1 MSFGVSKTANTDAVE
16 AVRIDLSGNV
26 GIGTTAPAYPLDVSG
41 AGRFT
46 SDLYGGVDIYT
57 AAAIRF
63 NGTGLNATDKK
74 LYSPAD
80 GDLEWMTHNQAGVH
94 GFAVSHQGTKAVY
107 LNISG
112 NSYFNGGNLGIG
124 TTSPGAKLEVA
135 GNGTGKIL
143 IGDIGGYTNYAG
155 ISLNGSTTA
164 GYYNIL
170 SRASDGTLLLNRPFG
185 DIAFYENN
193 SALHMIIKGTSG
205 NVGIGTTAPSANG
218 LTIRREGGDR
228 KIMLELNRPN
238 EAGLQSAIQFTVGS
252 SILVGQIQ
260 HEYASSNYNHM
271 SFTLRSPGGSDFVSL
286 WLENSGNV
294 GIGTTAPAYALEV
307 VGTIRA
313 SSDVIAF
320 SDARVK
326 DNVQTITDALTK
338 VTSLRG
344 VTYTRNDM
352 DDKSEKIG
360 VIAQE
365 VLPILP
371 QVVQKDTNGNY
382 SVAYGN
388 IVGVLIEA
396 IKELKAEIDILKQK

>member
-1 MSFGVSKTANTDAVE
+1 
-16 AVRIDLSGNV
+16 
-26 GIGTTAPAYPLDVSG
+26 
-41 AGRFT
+41 
-46 SDLYGGVDIYT
+46 
-57 AAAIRF
+57 
-63 NGTGLNATDKK
+63 
-74 LYSPAD
+74 
-80 GDLEWMTHNQAGVH
+80 
-94 GFAVSHQGTKAVY
+94 
-107 LNISG
+107 
-112 NSYFNGGNLGIG
+112 
-124 TTSPGAKLEVA
+124 
-135 GNGTGKIL
+135 
-143 IGDIGGYTNYAG
+143 
-155 ISLNGSTTA
+155 
-164 GYYNIL
+164 
-170 SRASDGTLLLNRPFG
+170 
-185 DIAFYENN
+185 
-193 SALHMIIKGTSG
+193 
-205 NVGIGTTAPSANG
+205 
-218 LTIRREGGDR
+218 
-228 KIMLELNRPN
+228 
-238 EAGLQSAIQFTVGS
+238 
-252 SILVGQIQ
+252 
-260 HEYASSNYNHM
+260 M